1 MSSIYWLIVLGA
13 LDNAFLGIC
22 IAMLIVACA
31 FTFSYLLRYDDDCTN
46 DKTNLLIK
54 RFSIASW
61 VIGIIALLGT
71 VFIPSKNEMYAIYGI
86 GTVIDYAKQN
96 EELKETPDKL
106 VKLTN
111 TYIDTI
117 QKELETNKNKQDN
130 E

>member
-22 IAMLIVACA
+22 ITMLIVACA
-31 FTFSYLLRYDDDCTN
+31 FTFSYLLRYDDDCTS

-61 VIGIIALLGT
+61 IIGIVALLDT

-96 EELKETPDKL
+96 KELKETPDKF

-111 TYIDTI
+111 AYIDTI
-117 QKELETNKNKQDN
+117 QKELETSKNNQDN